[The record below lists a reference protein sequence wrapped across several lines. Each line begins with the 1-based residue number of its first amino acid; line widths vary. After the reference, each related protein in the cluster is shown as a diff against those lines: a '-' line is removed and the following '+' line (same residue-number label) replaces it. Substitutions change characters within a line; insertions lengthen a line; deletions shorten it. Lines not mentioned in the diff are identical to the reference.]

1 MKLICMH
8 CSKPFEG
15 ENTKFC
21 SQGCRDSH
29 IVALE
34 RKIREIVENDTTHV
48 KKFSQGY

>member
-1 MKLICMH
+1 MH

-34 RKIREIVENDTTHV
+34 RKIREIVDSDTSHT
-48 KKFSQGY
+48 KKFSQSY

>member
-1 MKLICMH
+1 MH
-8 CSKPFEG
+8 CGKPFEG

-34 RKIREIVENDTTHV
+34 RKIREIVENDTSHV
-48 KKFSQGY
+48 TKFTKNN